1 MASVTGRRLGSVAVA
16 RWFTEGL
23 YRPGGTGTGVLTQG
37 RHFSV
42 RFDADQDEVSDT
54 IDSHLDKSKDAP
66 VQTQPLTLRR
76 EALSLYRDVLRY
88 SRLFVWKDEKGNEWG
103 ETIRKSARQEF
114 EASVFEKDPELLNRM
129 LLMGRESVEE
139 VKRKF
144 LNKRQQIIEEES
156 NTPPEHRGGPPR
168 V

>member
-1 MASVTGRRLGSVAVA
+1 
-16 RWFTEGL
+16 
-23 YRPGGTGTGVLTQG
+23 
-37 RHFSV
+37 
-42 RFDADQDEVSDT
+42 
-54 IDSHLDKSKDAP
+54 
-66 VQTQPLTLRR
+66 
-76 EALSLYRDVLRY
+76 
-88 SRLFVWKDEKGNEWG
+88 
-103 ETIRKSARQEF
+103 
-114 EASVFEKDPELLNRM
+114 M